1 MAKKKIQ
8 YKQNTALFFACVSLL
23 VFGAGSLLMNGGIN
37 YTSVVASC
45 PTVVPAVLIM
55 YVLGWLIGSTMESSK
70 SVKNTNLGYANNL
83 LEEILKEEG
92 LDASSGSSSD
102 STGADSSDV
111 DSLIDGFETE
121 SKE

>member
-1 MAKKKIQ
+1 MARKKIQ

-23 VFGAGSLLMNGGIN
+23 IFGADSLFINGGIN
-37 YTSVVASC
+37 YTSLVASC
-45 PTVVPAVLIM
+45 PTVLPAVGVM

-70 SVKNTNLGYANNL
+70 SVKSTNLGYANNL

-92 LDASSGSSSD
+92 LNASESGSGD
-102 STGADSSDV
+102 TDSSDV

>member
-1 MAKKKIQ
+1 MARKKIQ

-23 VFGAGSLLMNGGIN
+23 IFGAGSLFINGGIN
-37 YTSVVASC
+37 YTSLVASC
-45 PTVVPAVLIM
+45 PTVLPAVGVM

-70 SVKNTNLGYANNL
+70 SIKSTNLGYANNL

-92 LDASSGSSSD
+92 LNASESGSGD
-102 STGADSSDV
+102 ADSSDV